1 MSTFKLLL
9 SVTLFGALSSAQAPQ
24 TPSSESGLDLQG
36 IDKNA
41 DPCQDFYQYACGNWL
56 NTHPIPAD
64 ESSWGTFNQLFD
76 RNQAALRQILEDSMA
91 HQDRSSVDQKIG
103 GFYQSCTDEGTI
115 EKRGTEPLKPELDR
129 IAAIS
134 QKQQLLDEVARLHNQ
149 QVYVFFNFGATA
161 DPNNASM
168 NIGEVDQGGLGLPE
182 KDFYFRT
189 DARSQEVRTKYVAHI
204 AKMFELTGIPL
215 QEASAKAAKVMAI
228 ETELAKVSLDVTS
241 RRNPQLLVHEM
252 TKEQLAALSPQ
263 FNFNQFFTELS
274 TPEFTKLNV
283 AVPDFV
289 KGFNALLQTQTQG
302 DLKDYL
308 VWHYVNASA
317 RLLPK
322 SFVDQ
327 TFDFFGRTLAGTK
340 ELRPRWKRC
349 VTATDDELGEAL
361 GQKFVEK
368 TFGQEGKARTLA
380 LVGEIENQ
388 MAIDINS
395 LTWMSPETK
404 KAALVKLQAVTNK
417 IGYPDKWR
425 DYSTVSIAKDDY
437 FGNWYRANEFESK
450 RQRNKIGKPVD
461 KQEWGMTPPTVNAY
475 YNPSENNINFPAG
488 ILQPPFYSN
497 RASDAVNY
505 GAVGVVVGHELTHG
519 FDDQGRQFDAKGNLK
534 DWWQKEDGEKFQKL
548 ADCFVNEYGGFSPAP
563 GVELNGKL
571 TLGENTADNG
581 GIRLAYLA
589 LMDDLAKKSIP
600 VTQKADGYTQ
610 AQQFFVGYGQ
620 LWCENVRPERARL
633 WAQTDPHSPGKFRVN
648 GVVSNLPAFS
658 EAFGCKAGDK
668 MYAAK
673 GCRVW

>member
-1 MSTFKLLL
+1 L
-9 SVTLFGALSSAQAPQ
+9 SLVLFAVLASAQAPQ
-24 TPSSESGLDLQG
+24 TVSSESGLDLQA
-36 IDKNA
+36 IDKGV

-56 NTHPIPAD
+56 KSHPIPAD
-64 ESSWGTFNQLFD
+64 ESSWGTFNQLFE
-76 RNQAALRQILEDSMA
+76 RNQTMLRQILEDSMA
-91 HQDRSSVDQKIG
+91 HQDRSSIDQKIG
-103 GFYQSCTDEGTI
+103 GFFQSCTDEARI
-115 EKRGTEPLKPELDR
+115 EKLGTEPLKPELDR

-134 QKQQLLDEVARLHNQ
+134 DKQQLSDEVAHLHNE
-149 QVYVFFNFGATA
+149 QVYVFFNFGSTA
-161 DPNNASM
+161 DPKNASM
-168 NIGEVDQGGLGLPE
+168 DIGEVDQGGLGLPE

-189 DARSQEVRTKYVAHI
+189 DARSVDVRKKYVAHI
-204 AKMFELTGIPL
+204 GKMFELMGISP
-215 QEASAKAAKVMAI
+215 QEAATKAAKVMAI
-228 ETELAKVSLDVTS
+228 ETALAKVSLDVTS

-252 TKEQLAALSPQ
+252 SKTELAALSPE
-263 FNFNQFFTELS
+263 FNFNRFFTDLS

-289 KGFNALLQTQTQG
+289 KGFNALVQTEAMG

-308 VWHYVNASA
+308 VWHYVNASSK
-317 RLLPK
+317 LLPK
-322 SFVDQ
+322 RFVDE
-327 TFDFFGRTLAGTK
+327 TFNFFGLTLAGTK

-349 VTATDDELGEAL
+349 VSATDDELGEAL
-361 GQKFVEK
+361 GRKFVEK
-368 TFGQEGKARTLA
+368 TFGEEGKERTLA
-380 LVGEIENQ
+380 LVNEIEKQ

-395 LTWMSPETK
+395 LTWMSAETK
-404 KAALVKLQAVTNK
+404 KAALTKLQAVTNK

-425 DYSTVSIAKDDY
+425 DYSSISIAKEDY
-437 FGNWYRANEFESK
+437 FGNWYRSNEFESK
-450 RQRNKIGKPVD
+450 RQRDKIGKPVD
-461 KQEWGMTPPTVNAY
+461 KQEWAMTPPTVNAY
-475 YNPSENNINFPAG
+475 YNPTENNINFPAG

-497 RASDAVNY
+497 KASDAVNY

-519 FDDQGRQFDAKGNLK
+519 FDDQGRQFDANGNLK

-548 ADCFVNEYGGFSPAP
+548 ADCFVNEYGSFSPTP

-589 LMDDLAKKSIP
+589 LMDDLAKRSIP
-600 VTQKADGYTQ
+600 VTQKADNYTE
-610 AQQFFVGYGQ
+610 AQQFFIGYGQ

-633 WAQTDPHSPGKFRVN
+633 WAQTDPHSPGKFRTN

-668 MYAAK
+668 MYAAR

>member
-1 MSTFKLLL
+1 MSTFR
-9 SVTLFGALSSAQAPQ
+9 VIVCMVIFGAVCGAQAPQ
-24 TPSSESGLDLQG
+24 PTSSETGLDLEG
-36 IDKNA
+36 IDKAA

-56 NTHPIPAD
+56 KTHPIPAD
-64 ESSWGTFNQLFD
+64 ESSWGSFNQLFE
-76 RNQAALRQILEDSMA
+76 RNQAALRQILEDSAA
-91 HQDRSSVDQKIG
+91 HQDRSALDGRIG
-103 GFYQSCTDEGTI
+103 GFYQSCTDEALI

-129 IAAIS
+129 IAASS
-134 QKQQLLDEVARLHNQ
+134 QKEQLLDEVARLHKQ

-161 DPNNASM
+161 DLNNAAM

-189 DARSQEVRTKYVAHI
+189 DARSEEVRKKYVTHI
-204 AKMFELTGIPL
+204 GKMFELMGIPAP
-215 QEASAKAAKVMAI
+215 EAAAKAGKVMAI
-228 ETELAKVSLDVTS
+228 ETALAKVSLDVTS

-252 TKEQLAALSPQ
+252 SKADLAALAPQ
-263 FNFNQFFTELS
+263 FNFNRFFTELS

-283 AVPDFV
+283 TVPDFV
-289 KGFNALLQTQTQG
+289 KGFNSVLQTQTVG
-302 DLKDYL
+302 DLKDYI
-308 VWHYVNASA
+308 VWHYVNASS

-322 SFVDQ
+322 PFVDQ

-349 VTATDDELGEAL
+349 VSATDDELGEAL

-368 TFGQEGKARTLA
+368 TFGQEGKERTLA
-380 LVGEIENQ
+380 LVGEIEKQ
-388 MAIDINS
+388 MGIDIDS

-404 KAALVKLQAVTNK
+404 KAAHVKLEAVTNK

-425 DYSTVSIAKDDY
+425 DYSTISIAKDDY
-437 FGNWYRANEFESK
+437 FGNWYRSNEFESK

-461 KQEWGMTPPTVNAY
+461 KQEWAMTPPTVNAY

-497 RASDAVNY
+497 KASDAVNY

-534 DWWQKEDGEKFQKL
+534 DWWQKEDEEKFQKL
-548 ADCFVNEYGGFSPAP
+548 ADCFINEYGGFSPAP

-589 LMDDLAKKSIP
+589 LMDDLAKRSIP
-600 VTQKADGYTQ
+600 VTQKADNYTE
-610 AQQFFVGYGQ
+610 AQQFFIGYGQ

-633 WAQTDPHSPGKFRVN
+633 WAQTDPHSPGKFRTN

-668 MYAAK
+668 MYAAR